1 MNKKVLILTIISIF
15 IDQLIKYIIKSFM
28 ILGESIVIFDF
39 FKLTYVHN
47 YGAAF
52 SILSGNRY
60 LLIIITII
68 AMFFI
73 YKFLIKNQKLTNLES
88 ALYGFLYGG
97 IIGNLID
104 RVFLGYVIDYLD
116 FKILGYDFA
125 IFNFADILIVVSIIL
140 LVITVFKDDKNGKN

>member
-15 IDQLIKYIIKSFM
+15 IDQLIKYIIKSSM

-104 RVFLGYVIDYLD
+104 RVFLGHVIDYLD

>member
-15 IDQLIKYIIKSFM
+15 IDQLIKYIIKSYM

>member
-15 IDQLIKYIIKSFM
+15 IDQLIKYIIKSSM
-28 ILGESIVIFDF
+28 MLGESIVIFDF

>member
-15 IDQLIKYIIKSFM
+15 IDQLIKYIIKSSM

>member
-15 IDQLIKYIIKSFM
+15 IDQLIKYIIKSYM

-104 RVFLGYVIDYLD
+104 RVFLGYVIDYLN

>member
-15 IDQLIKYIIKSFM
+15 IDQLIKYIIKSSM

-104 RVFLGYVIDYLD
+104 RVFLGCVIDYLD

>member
-15 IDQLIKYIIKSFM
+15 IDQLIKYIIKSSM

-52 SILSGNRY
+52 SILRGNRY

-88 ALYGFLYGG
+88 VLYGFLYGG

-125 IFNFADILIVVSIIL
+125 IFNFADILIVLSIIL

>member
-15 IDQLIKYIIKSFM
+15 IDQLIKYIIKSSM
-28 ILGESIVIFDF
+28 ILGESIVIFDS